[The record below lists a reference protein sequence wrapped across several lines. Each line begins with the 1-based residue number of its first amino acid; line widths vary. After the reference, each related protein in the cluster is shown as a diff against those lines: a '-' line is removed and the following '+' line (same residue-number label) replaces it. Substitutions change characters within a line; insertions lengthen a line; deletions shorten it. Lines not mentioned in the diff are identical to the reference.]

1 MVPNKVELL
10 CSRAQQAIAA
20 RDWEKA
26 KQFYLLAL
34 EFRADIAEVHYG
46 LATVYYQL
54 RDLANAAHHYMEV
67 TRLEPTRARAFI
79 NLGAALHQLGE
90 QEDAET
96 ALCKGLQLDSRMGEG
111 YYLLGLV
118 HKSKRQIDRALVAFT
133 EAVRCNPR
141 LADALFELGQMYV
154 QKNQPDL
161 ALPLFEQA
169 LRVRPNWDKLVAA
182 RQEATA
188 LLARS
193 SVKQPPTAAA
203 PVANSLAR
211 IVNPDTDQLLLMDLH
226 QVAGLTEKQ
235 SEQLAKILSEQI
247 APLLV
252 ELSRLLVNP
261 KSLRSDLVTCI
272 TQFESAVERTRSA
285 EQVLKDQ
292 AHKLEEIAARF
303 PPK

>member
-1 MVPNKVELL
+1 MIPNKAELL

-34 EFRADIAEVHYG
+34 EFRADTAEVHYG

-54 RDLANAAHHYMEV
+54 RDLPNAAHHYMEV

-79 NLGAALHQLGE
+79 NLGVALHQMGE
-90 QEDAET
+90 HEDAET

-111 YYLLGLV
+111 YFLLGLV
-118 HKSKRQIDRALVAFT
+118 YKAKKQLDKAQLAFA

-141 LADALFELGQMYV
+141 LADALFELGQLHV
-154 QKNQPDL
+154 LRNQPDQ

-169 LRVRPNWDKLVAA
+169 LRVRPNWDKLVVA
-182 RQEATA
+182 RQEATT

-193 SVKQPPTAAA
+193 PVKQSPAGAAT
-203 PVANSLAR
+203 VADGLAR
-211 IVNPDTDQLLLMDLH
+211 TVDPDTDQLLLMDLH

-235 SEQLAKILSEQI
+235 GEQLAKILSEQI

-261 KSLRSDLVTCI
+261 RSLRSDLVTCI

-285 EQVLKDQ
+285 GQALKDQ
-292 AHKLEEIAARF
+292 ARTLEEIATRF

>member
-1 MVPNKVELL
+1 LL

-34 EFRADIAEVHYG
+34 EFRADTAEVHYG

-96 ALCKGLQLDSRMGEG
+96 ALCKGLQLDGRMAEG

-118 HKSKRQIDRALVAFT
+118 HKSKEQLNKAQVAFA

-141 LADALFELGQMYV
+141 LADALFELGQLYV
-154 QKNQPDL
+154 QRNQPDL
-161 ALPLFEQA
+161 ALTLFEQA

-182 RQEATA
+182 RQEATTE
-188 LLARS
+188 LARS
-193 SVKQPPTAAA
+193 PVKQSPDGAAA
-203 PVANSLAR
+203 AVESLAR
-211 IVNPDTDQLLLMDLH
+211 TVNPETDHVLLMDLH
-226 QVAGLTEKQ
+226 QVAGVTEKQ
-235 SEQLAKILSEQI
+235 GEQLAKILSEQI

-252 ELSRLLVNP
+252 QLSRLLVNP
-261 KSLRSDLVTCI
+261 RSLRSDLVTCI
-272 TQFESAVERTRSA
+272 TQFESAVERTRAA
-285 EQVLKDQ
+285 EQGLKDQ
-292 AHKLEEIAARF
+292 ARKLEEIATRF